1 MTCSEFIEGFSD
13 YIDGEG
19 EPAALEA
26 ARAHVE
32 GCAECRRYE
41 AVYSRGVALL
51 RSFPEVAV
59 SDGFEPELEVRLRR
73 DTAAAL
79 RRLDTRPPASGSAM
93 AVVFGMA
100 VILVGAAWA
109 PFLFTRPLQ
118 VELAPIVAAY
128 PTRALQARMPEIRLL
143 PARAGRGGAVF
154 STAQLWEE
162 PSALLR
168 QYAPVMRGYY
178 QTAGTVRVGLD

>member
-1 MTCSEFIEGFSD
+1 MTCSDFIEGFSD

-26 ARAHVE
+26 ARAHVQE
-32 GCAECRRYE
+32 CAACRRYE
-41 AVYSRGVALL
+41 EVYTRGVALL
-51 RSFPEVAV
+51 RSFPEVEI
-59 SDGFEPELEVRLRR
+59 SDGFEPDLEVQLRR

-79 RRLDTRPPASGSAM
+79 RHLDRRPASSGSAM

-109 PFLFTRPLQ
+109 PFLFMRPLE
-118 VELAPIVAAY
+118 VELAPMVAAY
-128 PTRALQARMPEIRLL
+128 PTRGLQARMPEIDLL
-143 PARAGRGGAVF
+143 PRGERSRATVLSAVR
-154 STAQLWEE
+154 LWEE

-168 QYAPVMRGYY
+168 KYAPVMQGYY
-178 QTAGTVRVGLD
+178 QTAGNVRVGLQ